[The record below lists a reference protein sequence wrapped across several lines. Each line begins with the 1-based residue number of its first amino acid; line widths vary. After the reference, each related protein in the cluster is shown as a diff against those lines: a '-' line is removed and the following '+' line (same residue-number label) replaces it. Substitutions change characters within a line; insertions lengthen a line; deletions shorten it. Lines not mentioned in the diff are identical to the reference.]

1 MPIVQIEMFEGRTLE
16 QKRKMVKEVT
26 QALVKTVDC
35 PPEAVKIVIREMK
48 KEDFAEAGLLYSDR

>member
-16 QKRKMVKEVT
+16 QKRAMVKEVT
-26 QALVKTVDC
+26 QALVSTVNC

-48 KEDFAEAGLLYSDR
+48 KEDLAEAGLLYCDK